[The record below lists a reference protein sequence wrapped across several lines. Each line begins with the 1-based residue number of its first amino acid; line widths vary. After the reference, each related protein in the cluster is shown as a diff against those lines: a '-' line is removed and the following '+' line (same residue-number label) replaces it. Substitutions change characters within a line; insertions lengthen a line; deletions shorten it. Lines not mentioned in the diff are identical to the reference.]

1 MSALQRLRV
10 GDKIVNHAAFDG
22 MIQLQAKIFKRFSV
36 IAIESVF
43 GWKDATIG
51 TMRTRRETFT
61 GLRYDLQL
69 RKF

>member
-1 MSALQRLRV
+1 
-10 GDKIVNHAAFDG
+10 